1 MTDAEKPPETT
12 PSRADKARS
21 WTRIA
26 LAGAA
31 IGAVLW
37 FIVANSQR
45 VSVNWFGVETRS
57 PLFLVILLA
66 AVLGVVA
73 DRALRWRR
81 SRRR

>member
-1 MTDAEKPPETT
+1 VTDEQQPQEPKGRVEQ
-12 PSRADKARS
+12 ARH

-26 LAGAA
+26 VAAAA
-31 IGAVLW
+31 IGAVIW

-66 AVLGVVA
+66 AVLGALA